1 MQRPPERLVARA
13 QAEARAAGR
22 AVYLF
27 REPDGWK
34 VTRRLSEIPGGAASL
49 EVPPAPEDPEKGN
62 TGGC

>member
-1 MQRPPERLVARA
+1 MRA

-27 REPDGWK
+27 REAGGWK
-34 VTRRLSEIPGGAASL
+34 VTRRLAEIPGGAASF
-49 EVPPAPEDPEKGN
+49 EVPPMPEDPETGN